1 MSSGLEE
8 IILERKKAFFIQNLI
23 ENHKIGIRLS
33 EKALGFI
40 PKFLVLNKINKSF
53 FDGRNGVLLLGL
65 EYNSELGGFQSMIA
79 FKEFTKDEDAQY
91 NVLLHNWVEKRI
103 KDNPRVKIPEI
114 YATGK
119 NYIIYEGVKSGGLA
133 VTADQAL
140 KKAKIAGEIL
150 ATYHSAEIHPINV
163 KRYSLLLD
171 KTINNLPLSKGRRK
185 RLFFLAS
192 NSSRRKIC
200 SVFTIIRRSRISV
213 CGTTS

>member
-65 EYNSELGGFQSMIA
+65 EYNSELGGFQAMIA
-79 FKEFTKDEDAQY
+79 FKEFSNDEDAQY

-103 KDNPRVKIPEI
+103 KNNLRVRIKEI
-114 YATGK
+114 YANGK
-119 NYIIYEGVKSGGLA
+119 N
-133 VTADQAL
+133 
-140 KKAKIAGEIL
+140 
-150 ATYHSAEIHPINV
+150 
-163 KRYSLLLD
+163 
-171 KTINNLPLSKGRRK
+171 
-185 RLFFLAS
+185 
-192 NSSRRKIC
+192 
-200 SVFTIIRRSRISV
+200 
-213 CGTTS
+213 